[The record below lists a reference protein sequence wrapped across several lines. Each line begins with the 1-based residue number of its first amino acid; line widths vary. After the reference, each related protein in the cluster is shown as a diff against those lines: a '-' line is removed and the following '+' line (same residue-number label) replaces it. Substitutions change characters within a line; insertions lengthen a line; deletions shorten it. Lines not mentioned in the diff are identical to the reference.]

1 MPYKHDYY
9 QFTDLS
15 LQCGIKQAKTSV
27 VFECFFFYYMFDV
40 SRKWTLIYPLTSMK
54 VLLVTQ
60 NALAKMMNCTF

>member
-9 QFTDLS
+9 QYTDLS

-27 VFECFFFYYMFDV
+27 VFECFFSTTCSYV
-40 SRKWTLIYPLTSMK
+40 SRNWTLIYPLTSMK
-54 VLLVTQ
+54 VLLVIQ